1 MADKNALAKKERSYR
16 FKCFVCSSGIPGKV
30 VQDAV
35 AEVVD
40 DFNTYS
46 RLSFEGRER
55 ISR

>member
-1 MADKNALAKKERSYR
+1 MADKDALAKMERSYR